1 MRNVYVE
8 RRKCL
13 CGTSIGMSMWNVYVE
28 CRQFLCGMSMW
39 KDVNL
44 YAEHLCGM
52 SMWKYVNVYVECLC
66 GMSSISMRNVY
77 VESLCGKTWMSM
89 WKDVDFYVECL
100 VYGGLYVEWE
110 VYVELYVYVERLV
123 NLENV
128 YVECLCGMSCLCGEY
143 LCGNDLSIWSPMCHG
158 WVMSH
163 MWMSH
168 VTYVNASC
176 RTCECVSCYLCE
188 CVMSHVWTNMW
199 RVTCMNESSH
209 MWVSLVTHVN
219 ESCHTHQR
227 VMSHCYQ
234 SIHVAHANGTC
245 RLYGQVTS
253 CHWQVVVTLW
263 QCHTMTVWHYG
274 VAAISRLL
282 ASIILF
288 CRI

>member
-176 RTCECVSCYLCE
+176 RTYECVSCVLP
-188 CVMSHVWTNMW
+188 MRMRH
-199 RVTCMNESSH
+199 VTCVNKHVTCHLYER
-209 MWVSLVTHVN
+209 VVTHVS
-219 ESCHTHQR
+219 ESCHTRER
-227 VMSHCYQ
+227 VVSYTSTSHVTLLSEYSCRTCKWDMSPVWA
-234 SIHVAHANGTC
+234 SDF
-245 RLYGQVTS
+245 LSLTS
-253 CHWQVVVTLW
+253 SSDTMTVSHYDSVTLW
-263 QCHTMTVWHYG
+263 GGCDQ
-274 VAAISRLL
+274 
-282 ASIILF
+282 
-288 CRI
+288 